1 MLRLTPDAVPVDQ
14 RETNTGVIRR
24 DPRAAFR
31 LARKNSPTI
40 RKIDNRR
47 WQRSGTRKF
56 FVAIH
61 REIKPTQV
69 WDKGNRAHQL
79 AHGYDTAAT
88 EYCRHGWDSKRPPGL
103 HPLWLAR
110 VAIAVLVLS
119 LG

>member
-1 MLRLTPDAVPVDQ
+1 M
-14 RETNTGVIRR
+14 
-24 DPRAAFR
+24 
-31 LARKNSPTI
+31 I

-88 EYCRHGWDSKRPPGL
+88 EYCRHSRQSVRSGVLGLAPRATNRDNSASSCFVLLLCRPNGATPHQSTRAPRHRRDL
-103 HPLWLAR
+103 E
-110 VAIAVLVLS
+110 AV
-119 LG
+119 